1 MRHRLQFFLYLF
13 IFWLIVHLSSK
24 LVFLIYHFQQLKETG
39 LSIIPGVFWYG
50 LKLDLSATGYLMAL
64 PAVFLI
70 ILSMAPAK
78 IVKPVFDTYV
88 IILLVIMG
96 FLLSVDIELYRHWGF
111 RLDHTP
117 LLYIDNP
124 DLMMASVEIWVII
137 KQVAIMLLFS
147 GSMFMLYR
155 RFVSPLLK
163 QFKPE
168 KIYTSLIFILLL
180 GSLIIPVR
188 GGFGIAPVN
197 VGTAYFHHDVFANHA
212 AINVYWNL
220 GYSLS
225 KMKSGKNPY
234 KYFKEEK
241 AENIFRSL
249 FPETKKN
256 ENIILKTRPNIVFIV
271 LESFTAKAIE
281 PLDGLPGVTPHFNQL
296 AGEGVLF
303 ENIFAS
309 GDRTDKAFVSIMSGY
324 PAQPDQ
330 SIIKLPKKTQT
341 LPNIC
346 RILVNDNYN
355 TMFCYGGDADF
366 ANFRSYLSNSGFRKI
381 ISLKDF
387 DSKHNT
393 SKWGVHDHIV
403 FDRFFEEL
411 NKNNEPFF
419 SVLLTQSS
427 HEPFDVPHKSEFA
440 GESETELFLNS
451 IHYTD
456 SCLGAFFEKVKH
468 EDWYENTLF
477 VLVADHG
484 ARNPGNN
491 KVFEPQRFHIP
502 MLWLGKAIHTEPA
515 KVDKYGSQFD
525 LATTLLNQLGYEHN
539 EFIFGK
545 DLLSENTPSH
555 SFYVFNNGF
564 GFLTDSAFVA
574 FDNRAKLTVFQEGSD
589 ENVKTNLERGKAMLQ
604 MAFEDFLKR

>member
-1 MRHRLQFFLYLF
+1 MKIRLYFFLKLF
-13 IFWLIVHLSSK
+13 IFWFAVQFASK
-24 LVFLIYHFQQLKETG
+24 LVFLLYHFQLVKESG
-39 LSIIPGVFWYG
+39 FSIIPGVFWYG

-64 PAVFLI
+64 PALFLV
-70 ILSMAPAK
+70 ILSMAPAR
-78 IVKPVFDTYV
+78 IVKMVFDVYV
-88 IILLVIMG
+88 IFLLVILG

-117 LLYIDNP
+117 LLYMDNP
-124 DLMMASVEIWVII
+124 DLMMASVETLVFI
-137 KQVAIMLLFS
+137 KQVLIMLLFS
-147 GSMFMLYR
+147 ASMFMLYR
-155 RFVSPLLK
+155 KFVSPLLK

-168 KIYTSLIFILLL
+168 KIYTSLVFILLL

-212 AINVYWNL
+212 AINLYWNL

-234 KYFKEEK
+234 RYFKEEQ

-249 FPETKKN
+249 FPETEKN
-256 ENIILKTRPNIVFIV
+256 EKIILKPRPNIVFIV
-271 LESFTAKAIE
+271 LESFTAKVIE
-281 PLDGLPGVTPHFNQL
+281 PLGGLPDVTPHFNRL

-303 ENIFAS
+303 ENIYAG

-346 RILVNDNYN
+346 RILLNNGYN
-355 TMFCYGGDADF
+355 TMFCYGGDPDF
-366 ANFRSYLSNSGFRKI
+366 ANFRSYLSNSGLRKI
-381 ISLKDF
+381 VSLKDF
-387 DSKHNT
+387 ESRHNT

-411 NKNNEPFF
+411 NKNSEPFF

-456 SCLGAFFEKVKH
+456 SCLGVFFEKVKH
-468 EDWYENTLF
+468 EAWFENTLF

-484 ARNPGNN
+484 SRNPGNN
-491 KVFEPQRFHIP
+491 KVFDPQRFHIP

-525 LATTLLNQLGYEHN
+525 LATTLLNQLGYEHK
-539 EFIFGK
+539 EFKFGK
-545 DLLSENTPSH
+545 DLLSENTPSY

-564 GFLTDSAFVA
+564 GFLNDSASVA
-574 FDNRAKLTVFQEGSD
+574 FNNRAKLTVFQEGPEES
-589 ENVKTNLERGKAMLQ
+589 VKENLEKGKALLQ
-604 MAFEDFLKR
+604 VAFEDYLRR

>member
-1 MRHRLQFFLYLF
+1 
-13 IFWLIVHLSSK
+13 
-24 LVFLIYHFQQLKETG
+24 
-39 LSIIPGVFWYG
+39 
-50 LKLDLSATGYLMAL
+50 MAS
-64 PAVFLI
+64 V
-70 ILSMAPAK
+70 K
-78 IVKPVFDTYV
+78 IVKPVFDTYI
-88 IILLVIMG
+88 IILLLIIG

-124 DLMMASVEIWVII
+124 DLMMASVETLVVI
-137 KQVAIMLLFS
+137 KQVLILLLFS

-155 RFVSPLLK
+155 RFVAPLLK

-168 KIYTSLIFILLL
+168 KIYTSVVFIFLL
-180 GSLIIPVR
+180 GSLILPVR

-234 KYFKEEK
+234 QFFKEEK
-241 AENIFRSL
+241 AENIFLSL
-249 FPETKKN
+249 FPETEKN
-256 ENIILKTRPNIVFIV
+256 ENIILKPRPNIVFIV
-271 LESFTAKAIE
+271 LESFTAKVIE
-281 PLDGLPGVTPHFNQL
+281 PLGGLPHVTPHFNQL
-296 AGEGVLF
+296 SGEGILF
-303 ENIFAS
+303 ENIYAS
-309 GDRTDKAFVSIMSGY
+309 SDRTDKVFVSIMSGY

-341 LPNIC
+341 LPNLC
-346 RILVNDNYN
+346 RILLNDGYN

-387 DSKHNT
+387 ESRHNT

-403 FDRFFEEL
+403 FDRFFDEL

-419 SVLLTQSS
+419 SVMLTLSS

-440 GESETELFLNS
+440 GESKTELFMNS

-456 SCLGAFFEKVKH
+456 SCLGAFFEKVRH
-468 EDWYENTLF
+468 ESWFENTLF

-484 ARNPGNN
+484 SIYPGNN
-491 KVFEPQRFHIP
+491 KVFESQRFHIP
-502 MLWLGKAIHTEPA
+502 MLWLGNAIHTKPA
-515 KVDKYGSQFD
+515 KIDKYGSQFD

-539 EFIFGK
+539 EFKFGK
-545 DLLSENTPSH
+545 NLLSENSPSY
-555 SFYVFNNGF
+555 SFFVFNNGF
-564 GFLTDSAFVA
+564 GFLSDSASVA
-574 FDNRAKLTVFQEGSD
+574 FDNRAKLTVFQEGS
-589 ENVKTNLERGKAMLQ
+589 EKNVKENLEKGKALLQ
-604 MAFEDFLKR
+604 VTFEDFLRR